1 MMKKLMFIAYYLI
14 TRPVDRGI
22 RHTSVTKL
30 WNMTIKLVLWQKAT
44 YVVSNYFIII
54 EFSKKL
60 FIIEIENIW
69 VFDLKKSSQV
79 AILWEG

>member
-1 MMKKLMFIAYYLI
+1 MLYLI
-14 TRPVDRGI
+14 I
-22 RHTSVTKL
+22 L
-30 WNMTIKLVLWQKAT
+30 I
-44 YVVSNYFIII
+44 FII

-60 FIIEIENIW
+60 FIIKIENIL